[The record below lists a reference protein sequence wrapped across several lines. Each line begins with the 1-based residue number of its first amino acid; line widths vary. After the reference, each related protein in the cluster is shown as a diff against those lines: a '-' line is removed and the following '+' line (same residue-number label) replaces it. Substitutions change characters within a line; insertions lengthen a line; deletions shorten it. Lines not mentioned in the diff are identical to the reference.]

1 MNKVETKDLLADASN
16 SEFIFRDKIDIDTK
30 ETFGL
35 EIEFEDVKLNDI
47 KYSRH
52 WDIKKDD
59 TVTNY
64 IGGYEVGGEAAS
76 PILKDTIECWKDVNH
91 MCSYLIKKGANA
103 TEKTGAHIHIG
114 SQILGDD
121 PNNIR
126 KFLKEWELFED
137 AIYQF
142 SYGKDNLAR
151 KQINSQAYHVSKTL
165 YKIRNS
171 KSGYNSY
178 KTYYDWLNFFKKYKL
193 IKFSGVNFSNYK
205 GSDEDIGNTV
215 EIRCPNGTVDAVIW
229 QNNINFFTKFLSY
242 ASSNRY
248 DEEYI
253 DYLLKNKNLDN
264 SYVSIETALNLADM
278 VFENRTDKIMFLKQC
293 LKLFDNNKEYVKKK

>member
-1 MNKVETKDLLADASN
+1 
-16 SEFIFRDKIDIDTK
+16 
-30 ETFGL
+30 
-35 EIEFEDVKLNDI
+35 
-47 KYSRH
+47 
-52 WDIKKDD
+52 
-59 TVTNY
+59 
-64 IGGYEVGGEAAS
+64 
-76 PILKDTIECWKDVNH
+76 